1 MTLLT
6 RFRAQTSQGAW
17 HPSLD
22 RQKVADRL
30 MRLVDNPDLVNQGA
44 NGLCGEAAFFNVW
57 LWGDPFAVARFGV
70 QLYNS
75 GAASVGTNEGVI
87 PSSALRKQNFDKVV
101 LQMPNFPQAADWGA
115 EWMMMSALRD
125 ASNLFF
131 SYEGTPSDTW
141 GAGSSDGDM
150 ARWLRAT
157 GLFRSVTVES
167 GRGVEH
173 DFGAASKLVPGND
186 TIILSIDSH
195 MLGNAGHGK
204 AEDDHDIVLK
214 SAIIQPTPDT
224 VDFRFWS
231 WGEPVHWVNDRR
243 ADPSLVQPPLG
254 PLPKKQFTDEFFG
267 YVLAKR

>member
-141 GAGSSDGDM
+141 ARCRKSSSPTSSSGM
-150 ARWLRAT
+150 CW
-157 GLFRSVTVES
+157 RSVNPDLSRISNSVERGRSVRLRSSRLQCS
-167 GRGVEH
+167 G
-173 DFGAASKLVPGND
+173 
-186 TIILSIDSH
+186 
-195 MLGNAGHGK
+195 
-204 AEDDHDIVLK
+204 
-214 SAIIQPTPDT
+214 
-224 VDFRFWS
+224 
-231 WGEPVHWVNDRR
+231 
-243 ADPSLVQPPLG
+243 
-254 PLPKKQFTDEFFG
+254 
-267 YVLAKR
+267 